1 MHHNGKGRKLGS
13 RGMRRYRG
21 GRERQKVGQIKITR
35 SRARQLKISISFY
48 SPARGSRPA
57 YCVREDSWSRTR
69 RVESGHSVLRRSAVD
84 GDQRKLITE
93 QK

>member
-1 MHHNGKGRKLGS
+1 MK
-13 RGMRRYRG
+13 M
-21 GRERQKVGQIKITR
+21 TC
-35 SRARQLKISISFY
+35 SRARRLKIAIFVY
-48 SPARGSRPA
+48 SLTRGLRPGHCA
-57 YCVREDSWSRTR
+57 REDSWSRTR